1 MEKYGKTCSKIPYQ
15 YKMNNK
21 KRVITDKEGLEIY
34 EEEVDDIQDV
44 DHIWKIMHATY
55 KRKERAP
62 GSGIEGRTPI

>member
-1 MEKYGKTCSKIPYQ
+1 
-15 YKMNNK
+15 MNNK
-21 KRVITDKEGLEIY
+21 KRVIADREGLEIY